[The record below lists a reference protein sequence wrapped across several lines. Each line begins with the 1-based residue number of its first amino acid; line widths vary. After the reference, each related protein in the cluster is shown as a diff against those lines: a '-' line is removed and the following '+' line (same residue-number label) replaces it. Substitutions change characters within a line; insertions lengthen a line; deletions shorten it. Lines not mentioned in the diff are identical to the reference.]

1 MDIYSDFASPYM
13 NGMGGIG
20 KEAVEGLVAKVGED
34 LPADVS
40 HANADALI
48 TALSSVF
55 DPEIPVNIYEL
66 GLIYDCSMDD
76 KADVMISMTLTT
88 PNCPVAGELPV
99 QVAEAVAGVAGVGN
113 VSVTLT
119 FDPPWRPEL
128 MSEDAKMAL
137 DLF

>member
-1 MDIYSDFASPYM
+1 MDIYNDFASPYM
-13 NGMGGIG
+13 DGMQMGT
-20 KEAVEGLVAKVGED
+20 VEGLVAKAGED
-34 LPADVS
+34 LPEDIT
-40 HANADALI
+40 HANQDALI

-76 KADVMISMTLTT
+76 KGDVIISMTLTT

-99 QVAEAVAGVAGVGN
+99 QVAEAVANVAGVGN

>member
-1 MDIYSDFASPYM
+1 MMDTHGDFASPYM
-13 NGMGGIG
+13 DDFGAS
-20 KEAVEGLVAKVGED
+20 AVEGLVAQAGEPLD
-34 LPADVS
+34 AGIE
-40 HANADALI
+40 HANQDALV

-66 GLIYDCSMDD
+66 GLIYDCTMDD
-76 KADVMISMTLTT
+76 KADVTISMTLTT

-99 QVAEAVAGVAGVGN
+99 QVAEAVAGVAGVGA

-119 FDPPWRPEL
+119 FDPPWRPDL

>member
-1 MDIYSDFASPYM
+1 MMDTHSDFASPYM
-13 NGMGGIG
+13 DDFGQA
-20 KEAVEGLVAKVGED
+20 AVEGLVAQVGEALD
-34 LPADVS
+34 NGIE
-40 HANADALI
+40 HANQDALI
-48 TALSSVF
+48 TALSSVY

-66 GLIYDCSMDD
+66 GLIYDCTMDD
-76 KADVMISMTLTT
+76 KADVTISMTLTT

-99 QVAEAVAGVAGVGN
+99 QVAEAVASVAGVGK

-119 FDPPWRPEL
+119 FNPPWRPDL